1 MIIKKAK
8 MDSIEYLMTK
18 IRDLYH
24 DFDGASIYSD
34 LPPNYIKLKNIIA
47 DFLYNRGEFT
57 KATWNDNT
65 GGGGAISFAPIIR
78 AGNKKRSQVNLA
90 EPSEIGTFGF
100 SSDEAPK
107 RKKASKKVSPK
118 ETIDQADPADIYA
131 NVSIR
136 ANNRIQGE
144 VYGPSGTGRDGDFSK
159 FDDPQAAK
167 DYFMKNFSG
176 QAADHLHFA
185 KFLRAFKHRER
196 NMQESFMKSLTRYNE
211 SRWTL

>member
-1 MIIKKAK
+1 MIIKKEK
-8 MDSIEYLMTK
+8 MENIEYLMTK
-18 IRDLYH
+18 IRDLYD
-24 DFDGASIYSD
+24 DFDGASIFSE
-34 LPPNYIKLKNIIA
+34 LPPNYIKLKNVIA
-47 DFLYNRGEFT
+47 NFLYDRGEFT
-57 KATWNDNT
+57 KSTWNSNT
-65 GGGGAISFAPIIR
+65 GGGGAISFSPIIK
-78 AGNKKRSQVNLA
+78 AGRRKKSKVNIA
-90 EPSEIGTFGF
+90 EPSEIGTFGV

-107 RKKASKKVSPK
+107 KAKGSKKVSPD
-118 ETIDQADPADIYA
+118 EIIDPADPTDIYA
-131 NVSIR
+131 NVSSR

-159 FDDPQAAK
+159 FADPQAAK

-185 KFLRAFKHRER
+185 KFLRVFKHRER